1 MPMTEW
7 ISVKDRLPDKNGKYL
22 CCVEGY
28 GNYRYIAA
36 YSFAL
41 NLEEIDKYD
50 FYNQQRCGWCGLD
63 SEYGY
68 YEHESV
74 THWMQL
80 PELPKEE

>member
-1 MPMTEW
+1 MAEW

-22 CCVEGY
+22 CCVESY

-41 NLEEIDKYD
+41 NLEKIDKYD
-50 FYNQQRCGWCGLD
+50 FYNQRHCGWYGCD

-68 YEHESV
+68 YEHEGV